1 MCMFL
6 LLGLL
11 PEELLGLRVV
21 HQDLRQ
27 VLLVQDEEVGEAMR
41 LDVGS
46 ASVPSTSC
54 KQTAEGKRRATELC
68 KMNCF
73 FRGGEIIWF
82 EA

>member
-1 MCMFL
+1 MGVNVVTALEPGSSNSSPLL

-41 LDVGS
+41 LHVGCAPVAS
-46 ASVPSTSC
+46 APRQ
-54 KQTAEGKRRATELC
+54 QTDQ
-68 KMNCF
+68 
-73 FRGGEIIWF
+73 
-82 EA
+82 